1 MGRTLDMSRKSH
13 AKHADFVFLPLG
25 GVGEIGM
32 NLYLYGYGREGA
44 REWLIVDMGVTF
56 GSEAEPGI
64 DVILPDISF
73 IEEERNNIAALL
85 LTHAHEDHF
94 GAVADLWPALAGIP
108 VYATPFTA
116 EMLKSKLFE
125 LGLVNGFPLQ
135 VIPLG
140 DRRTIGPFDIEL
152 ISMSHSIPEPSAVVI
167 RTPLGAALHTGD
179 WKLDDNPLTSAP
191 TDVARLKALGDDGV
205 SALICDSTNAIR
217 DGVSPSEADVA
228 AVLAR
233 LIREAPKRV
242 AVTTFASNVARIG
255 SVAKAA
261 RAAGRELV
269 VVGRAMLRVIE
280 AAQATG
286 YLPQNLHFHD
296 ETAFD
301 RLPSH
306 KVVALCTGSQGEPR
320 AAMARIAQDEHPNV
334 ELDEGDWVIFSS
346 RTIPG
351 NEKAVSRVQ
360 NALSD
365 LGVEVITDQDAP
377 VHVSGHPRRG
387 ELEQLYHWVKPTTA
401 IPMHGEGRHLEA
413 HAKLAEKLGVKT
425 VVRARNGT
433 MVRLIPEPA
442 QIIDD
447 VPVGRLYRDGM
458 ILTRADHGQVRER
471 RKLSFVGSVA
481 VSVVLSDKGVLLAE
495 PEIALTGLPSADSEG
510 TPFAEIAREAVVGTI
525 DSIPRPKRKDQALVS
540 DAVRRSVRAA
550 VNQSWGKKP
559 MCSVLLTVL

>member
-1 MGRTLDMSRKSH
+1 MSRKFDG
-13 AKHADFVFLPLG
+13 KGADFVFLPLG

-32 NLYLYGYGREGA
+32 NLYLYGYGRDGA

-56 GSEAEPGI
+56 GSDAEPGI
-64 DVILPDISF
+64 DVILPDIRF
-73 IEEERNNIAALL
+73 IEEERHNIAGLL

-94 GAVADLWPALAGIP
+94 GAVIDLWPLLAGVP

-116 EMLKSKLFE
+116 EMLKSKLAE
-125 LGLVNGFPLQ
+125 MGLINGFPLQ

-140 DRRTIGPFDIEL
+140 DRRTIGPFDVEL

-179 WKLDDNPLTSAP
+179 WKLDESPLTSAP
-191 TDVARLKALGDDGV
+191 TDAVRLKQLGEDGL
-205 SALICDSTNAIR
+205 SALICDSTNAVR

-228 AVLAR
+228 ATLAR
-233 LIREAPKRV
+233 LIREAPQLV
-242 AVTTFASNVARIG
+242 AVTTFASNVARIS
-255 SVAKAA
+255 SVANAA

-269 VVGRAMLRVIE
+269 VVGRAMFRVIE

-286 YLPQNLHFHD
+286 YLDPDLPFHE
-296 ETAFD
+296 ETALAK
-301 RLPSH
+301 LPRR
-306 KVVALCTGSQGEPR
+306 KVVALCTGSQGESR
-320 AAMARIAQDEHPNV
+320 AAMARIAQAEHPNV
-334 ELDEGDWVIFSS
+334 KLEEGDRVIFSS

-351 NEKAVSRVQ
+351 NEKAVARVQ
-360 NALSD
+360 NALAD
-365 LGVEVITDQDAP
+365 MEVEVITDQDAP

-387 ELEQLYHWVKPTTA
+387 ELEQLYGWVKPTTA

-413 HAKLAEKLGVKT
+413 HAKLAERLGVKQ

-433 MVRLIPEPA
+433 MVRLLPGPA

-458 ILTRADHGQVRER
+458 ILTRADDGQVRDR
-471 RKLSFVGSVA
+471 RKLSFAGSVA
-481 VSVVLSDKGVLLAE
+481 VSLVLSEKGVLLAE
-495 PEIALTGLPSADSEG
+495 PEVALTGLPATDNDG
-510 TPFAEIAREAVVGTI
+510 MPFATIVQDAVIGTI
-525 DSIPRPKRKDQALVS
+525 ESLPKPKRKDQALVS
-540 DAVRRSVRAA
+540 EAVRRSVRAA
-550 VNQSWGKKP
+550 VNQAWGKKP

>member
-1 MGRTLDMSRKSH
+1 MSRKSH
-13 AKHADFVFLPLG
+13 AKDADFVFLPLG

-73 IEEERNNIAALL
+73 IEEERNNIVGLL

-179 WKLDDNPLTSAP
+179 WKLDNNPLTSAP

-261 RAAGRELV
+261 GAAGRELV

-301 RLPSH
+301 RLPPH

-334 ELDEGDWVIFSS
+334 ELDEGDWVIYSS

-387 ELEQLYHWVKPTTA
+387 ELEQLYRWVKPSAA

-481 VSVVLSDKGVLLAE
+481 VSVVLSDKGILLAE
-495 PEIALTGLPSADSEG
+495 PEIALTGLPLADREG
-510 TPFAEIAREAVVGTI
+510 TPFAKIARDAVVGTI

-540 DAVRRSVRAA
+540 EAVRRSVRAA

>member
-1 MGRTLDMSRKSH
+1 MSPKSQ
-13 AKHADFVFLPLG
+13 AKGADFVFLPLG

-32 NLYLYGYGREGA
+32 NLYLYGYGREGD
-44 REWLIVDMGVTF
+44 RQWLIVDMGVTF
-56 GSEAEPGI
+56 GGEAEPGV
-64 DVILPDISF
+64 DVILPDIRF
-73 IEEERNNIAALL
+73 IEEERHNIAGLL

-94 GAVADLWPALAGIP
+94 GAVVDLWPTLAGVP

-116 EMLKSKLFE
+116 EMLKSKLGE
-125 LGLVNGFPLQ
+125 IGLVNGFPLQ
-135 VIPLG
+135 VMPLG
-140 DRRTIGPFDIEL
+140 DRRTIGPFDVEL

-179 WKLDDNPLTSAP
+179 WKLDENPLTSAP
-191 TDVARLKALGDDGV
+191 TDAARLKALGEDGIA
-205 SALICDSTNAIR
+205 ALICDSTNAIR

-228 AVLAR
+228 VVLAR

-242 AVTTFASNVARIG
+242 AVTTFASNVARLG

-286 YLPQNLHFHD
+286 YLDPNLHFHD
-296 ETAFD
+296 ETAFAK
-301 RLPSH
+301 LPPR

-320 AAMARIAQDEHPNV
+320 AALARIAQGEHPNV
-334 ELDEGDWVIFSS
+334 ELEEGDLAIFSS

-351 NEKAVSRVQ
+351 NEKAVLRVQ
-360 NALSD
+360 NGLAD
-365 LGVEVITDQDAP
+365 LGVDVITDQDAP

-387 ELEQLYHWVKPTTA
+387 ELEQLYDWVKPSIA
-401 IPMHGEGRHLEA
+401 IPMHGEGRHLEV
-413 HAKLAEKLGVKT
+413 HAKLAERLGIKH
-425 VVRARNGT
+425 VVRARNGA
-433 MVRLIPEPA
+433 MVRLLPGPA

-458 ILTRADHGQVRER
+458 ILTRADAGQVRER
-471 RKLSFVGSVA
+471 RKLSFAGSVA
-481 VSVVLSDKGVLLAE
+481 VSLVLSAKGVLLAE
-495 PEIALTGLPSADSEG
+495 PEIAVTGLPAADNAG
-510 TPFAEIAREAVVGTI
+510 TPFAEIARDAVVGTI
-525 DSIPRPKRKDQALVS
+525 ESIPRPKRKDQALVS

-550 VNQSWGKKP
+550 VNQAWGKKP
-559 MCSVLLTVL
+559 VCSVLVTVL